1 MKIYKSKR
9 GSLILILIIG
19 VVLLFL
25 IILFLQKRHLLENPL
40 PLLILFL
47 PMILLIWIYF
57 DTYYIIDGQILKYH
71 SAFIKGEI
79 EISNIREVVKG
90 KTSWVGIKPALA
102 RKGLIIKFN
111 KFDEIYISPI
121 SNDMMISDLIEINPN
136 IKIIWRLCIA
146 VRYITFVSR

>member
-1 MKIYKSKR
+1 
-9 GSLILILIIG
+9 
-19 VVLLFL
+19 
-25 IILFLQKRHLLENPL
+25 
-40 PLLILFL
+40 
-47 PMILLIWIYF
+47 MILLIWIYF

-136 IKIIWRLCIA
+136 IKII
-146 VRYITFVSR
+146 

>member
-136 IKIIWRLCIA
+136 IKII
-146 VRYITFVSR
+146 